1 MVLHDGV
8 ILLTVGFSVYWVM
21 ATDPSGSG
29 NVTKTHVLW
38 SKKNEGSYV
47 PSPVASGGKLF
58 LVDDVHYKA
67 SCWDAKTGKLEW
79 QEQLGRVKFRASAVL
94 AEGRVYFTAED
105 GVTYVVKASD
115 EYEFL
120 AKNPL
125 GERVYA
131 SPAFSDG
138 DIFIRGAKH
147 LWCIGGKTTK

>member
-1 MVLHDGV
+1 M
-8 ILLTVGFSVYWVM
+8 
-21 ATDPSGSG
+21 
-29 NVTKTHVLW
+29 
-38 SKKNEGSYV
+38 
-47 PSPVASGGKLF
+47 
-58 LVDDVHYKA
+58 
-67 SCWDAKTGKLEW
+67 
-79 QEQLGRVKFRASAVL
+79 L

-131 SPAFSDG
+131 SLAFSDG

-147 LWCIGGKTTK
+147 LWCIGAKTTK